1 MKSISTICSIGEA
14 LIKQLIRSFILATL
28 LAFSGQ
34 SPVTAG
40 ELKFSEGNEL
50 VFFQGPILLDEI
62 DDILSQLD
70 EKKPKLILL
79 NSIGGNVS
87 GALRFAKYVRKNQ
100 MNTWIAHKQ
109 SCASACALVFLAGTQ
124 RLSEGN
130 LIVHQ
135 YLPPAAQGN
144 EKIAMD
150 AAWIS
155 VQRIIGETITLL
167 NSFGTPRF
175 VFERIFSSPDLY
187 EFTEAEAADLIR
199 VTSLDE
205 M

>member
-1 MKSISTICSIGEA
+1 VKHA
-14 LIKQLIRSFILATL
+14 LRSFILAIF
-28 LAFSGQ
+28 LAFGSQ

-40 ELKFSEGNEL
+40 ELLFGKDNEW
-50 VFFQGPILLDEI
+50 VVFQGPIILDEI

-70 EKKPKLILL
+70 EKKPKLISL
-79 NSIGGNVS
+79 NSIGGNVL

-124 RLSEGN
+124 RFSEGN

-155 VQRIIGETITLL
+155 VQKIIGETITLL
-167 NSFGTPRF
+167 NSFGTPQF
-175 VFERIFSSPDLY
+175 VFERIFSSPNLY
-187 EFTEAEAADLIR
+187 AFTEAEMAQLNT

>member
-1 MKSISTICSIGEA
+1 
-14 LIKQLIRSFILATL
+14 
-28 LAFSGQ
+28 
-34 SPVTAG
+34 
-40 ELKFSEGNEL
+40 
-50 VFFQGPILLDEI
+50 
-62 DDILSQLD
+62 
-70 EKKPKLILL
+70 
-79 NSIGGNVS
+79 
-87 GALRFAKYVRKNQ
+87 
-100 MNTWIAHKQ
+100 
-109 SCASACALVFLAGTQ
+109 LVFLAGTQ

-135 YLPPAAQGN
+135 YLPPAEQGN

-155 VQRIIGETITLL
+155 VQKIIGETITLL

-175 VFERIFSSPDLY
+175 VFERIFSSPNLY
-187 EFTEAEAADLIR
+187 AFTEAEMAQLNT

>member
-1 MKSISTICSIGEA
+1 MRSIVLAIL
-14 LIKQLIRSFILATL
+14 LIFGSQPSA
-28 LAFSGQ
+28 
-34 SPVTAG
+34 TAG
-40 ELKFSEGNEL
+40 KLTFSKGNEL
-50 VFFQGPILLDEI
+50 VFFHGPILLNTI

-79 NSIGGNVS
+79 NSIGGNVL

-109 SCASACALVFLAGTQ
+109 TCASACALVFLAGTQ

-135 YLPPAAQGN
+135 YLPPAEQGN

-155 VQRIIGETITLL
+155 VQKIIGETITLL
-167 NSFGTPRF
+167 NSFGTPQF
-175 VFERIFSSPDLY
+175 VFERIFSSPNLY
-187 EFTEAEAADLIR
+187 AFTEAEMAELNTVI
-199 VTSLDE
+199 SLDE